1 MKKPRVLYV
10 SGDVRTGGGGRGV
23 STLILEALAREFDLT
38 HLCTV
43 PPDLPAVDAWFGSN
57 LSGLTWKTVRPSSF
71 ERWLVRCIPGEG
83 AFHEVNYVLRCAKRI
98 APEFDV
104 TFACCDMEADVGAP
118 GIQYLHYPYFGDR
131 PWRRWL
137 PGDAA
142 PLRLAGA
149 LLAGRT
155 DPWMAISGYDVERS
169 RRNLTLTNSHWTAR
183 RISALLDIE
192 STVVYPP
199 ALGRFPE
206 AAWETRADGFVSIG
220 QLERGKRFD
229 WIIDTMALVHRQW
242 PAVQLHLCCHQDPR
256 WVEAKIVHLVE
267 RKVRE
272 ANGWVHLHWNLSR
285 VALGELLSRNRYGIH
300 AKFEEHFGMAPAEIA
315 SSGAL
320 PFVHDSGGQVEI
332 VGHDPRLCFDTPE
345 DAATKILDVMR
356 NPALQD
362 ELRAQVSTR
371 AEQFAPKTFQKQ
383 IVEQVHGFLERKL

>member
-71 ERWLVRCIPGEG
+71 ERWLVRRIPGEG
-83 AFHEVNYVLRCAKRI
+83 AFHEVNYLLRCAKRI

-229 WIIDTMALVHRQW
+229 WIIDTMARVHRQW

-256 WVEAKIVHLVE
+256 WERRSSISSNAKS
-267 RKVRE
+267 VRRTGGYICTGTFH
-272 ANGWVHLHWNLSR
+272 GWLWENYSVATGMGFTPNSRSISAWLRQRSR
-285 VALGELLSRNRYGIH
+285 VRVPCPSFTTVADRWRSW
-300 AKFEEHFGMAPAEIA
+300 
-315 SSGAL
+315 
-320 PFVHDSGGQVEI
+320 
-332 VGHDPRLCFDTPE
+332 
-345 DAATKILDVMR
+345 ATILDCASI
-356 NPALQD
+356 PPT
-362 ELRAQVSTR
+362 TR
-371 AEQFAPKTFQKQ
+371 PRRSWK
-383 IVEQVHGFLERKL
+383 